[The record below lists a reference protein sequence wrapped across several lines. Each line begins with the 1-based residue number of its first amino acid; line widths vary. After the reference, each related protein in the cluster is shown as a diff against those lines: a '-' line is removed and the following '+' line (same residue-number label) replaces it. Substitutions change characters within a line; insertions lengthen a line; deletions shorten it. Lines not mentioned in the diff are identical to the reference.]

1 MLKAHLAACLV
12 ATALA
17 AAPAIAQT
25 PPAPAANPPAGAIA
39 PSNVN
44 AAEFVNQA
52 ATSGMFEIQSSE
64 LALDKSRDDRVRE
77 FAQHMVKDHTE
88 ASQKLKTAAG
98 SMTMPTSL
106 DPEHAKMLQQ
116 LQQASGNDF
125 TRNYVQM
132 QFEGHQKAVTLFD
145 GFAQNGDNPQLK
157 QFAQE
162 TAPTLRNHLQQITQI
177 RQSML
182 GTDRMAQN
190 QGTATGPS
198 SSSFV
203 TQPRPD
209 LWRASKLAG
218 LNVYNENDEKIG
230 DINEVLVD
238 HNGKAEAVV
247 IGVGG
252 FLGLGEHDVAVPFS
266 ALRWEMTARAAGNA
280 AAPNTPRTATT
291 APSTSPGAGVST
303 TGATTAS
310 GADTRG
316 YPDRA
321 ILPNASK
328 DQLKNAP
335 QFRYGSNP

>member
-1 MLKAHLAACLV
+1 M
-12 ATALA
+12 
-17 AAPAIAQT
+17 
-25 PPAPAANPPAGAIA
+25 
-39 PSNVN
+39 N

-190 QGTATGPS
+190 QGTATGT
-198 SSSFV
+198 FV
-203 TQPRPD
+203 FVFRNPATAR
-209 LWRASKLAG
+209 SLAG
-218 LNVYNENDEKIG
+218 
-230 DINEVLVD
+230 
-238 HNGKAEAVV
+238 
-247 IGVGG
+247 
-252 FLGLGEHDVAVPFS
+252 FQ
-266 ALRWEMTARAAGNA
+266 AGW
-280 AAPNTPRTATT
+280 PQRLQ
-291 APSTSPGAGVST
+291 
-303 TGATTAS
+303 
-310 GADTRG
+310 RERRE
-316 YPDRA
+316 DRRH
-321 ILPNASK
+321 
-328 DQLKNAP
+328 Q
-335 QFRYGSNP
+335 

>member
-1 MLKAHLAACLV
+1 
-12 ATALA
+12 
-17 AAPAIAQT
+17 
-25 PPAPAANPPAGAIA
+25 
-39 PSNVN
+39 VN

-88 ASQKLKTAAG
+88 ASQKLKAAAG
-98 SMTMPTSL
+98 PMTMPTTL

-125 TRNYVQM
+125 TRNFVQM
-132 QFEGHQKAVTLFD
+132 QLEGHQKAVTLFD
-145 GFAQNGDNPQLK
+145 GYAQSGDNPQLK

-190 QGTATGPS
+190 QGGSPGTS
-198 SSSFV
+198 SSSYI

-209 LWRASKLAG
+209 LWRASKLTG
-218 LNVYNENDEKIG
+218 LNVYNDNDEKIG

-238 HNGKAEAVV
+238 RDGKAEAVV

-266 ALRWEMTARAAGNA
+266 ALRWEMTARSA
-280 AAPNTPRTATT
+280 AASANAPAPGTARTDTSMV
-291 APSTSPGAGVST
+291 PSPSAGTGVTT
-303 TGATTAS
+303 TGSMTPAS
-310 GADTRG
+310 SDTRG
-316 YPDRA
+316 YPERA

-335 QFRYGSNP
+335 QFRYGGNP